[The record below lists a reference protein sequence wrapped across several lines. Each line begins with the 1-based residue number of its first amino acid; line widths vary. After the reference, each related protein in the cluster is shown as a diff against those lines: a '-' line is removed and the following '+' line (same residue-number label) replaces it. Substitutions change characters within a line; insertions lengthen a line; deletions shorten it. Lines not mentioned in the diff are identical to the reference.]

1 VGWVPLLYT
10 LLLTDMKISLLFAC
24 PVGASLA
31 ACSLL
36 PVPEKSEPT
45 LVLPPVSAVGANTLG
60 FEVDGRMWTTYGQKC
75 FGLLGNGC
83 KDNTLYASSY
93 RFPGGGR
100 RQLSVSTSLDT
111 EQHREFFELELDS
124 LGGPGV
130 YAAGR
135 ARTLPLGVSYNTYGP
150 TLTDV
155 NERTNYVGGSRNA
168 VQVILTRVDTVQR
181 IVAGTF
187 EGRLEKIATPGQC
200 ATLRRGRFD
209 VKY

>member
-1 VGWVPLLYT
+1 
-10 LLLTDMKISLLFAC
+10 MKISLLFAWLA
-24 PVGASLA
+24 GASLA

-36 PVPEKSEPT
+36 PAPEKSEPT

-60 FEVDGRMWTTYGQKC
+60 FEVDGRAWTTYGHSC

-111 EQHREFFELELDS
+111 EQHHEFFELELDS

-135 ARTLPLGVSYNTYGP
+135 ARTLPLGAPYNTYGP

-155 NERTNYVGGSRNA
+155 NKHTDYVGGPRNA
-168 VQVILTRVDTVQR
+168 VQVVLTRVDTVQR

-187 EGRLEKIATPGQC
+187 EGRLEALAAPGQY